1 MYVLEPLKQEELHK
15 LFDDDAKNII
25 EYFIKKS
32 VFSQPEKMV
41 WQKDLPIQI
50 PKEHIEQWI
59 TQALWIESKGAWSY
73 AIDLLDSKNN
83 WWADVK
89 MLSAKVDK
97 DWNLTNN
104 DSWETSLAQKFKST
118 WVWLDNLFIE
128 WKYQIIMEEWFWIY
142 KAKLEN
148 VIEEHNLKNIY
159 YFIILR
165 WWDKLYLLWME
176 VFLENLWNCSVNN
189 DRTSKDSVFID
200 NFIDSDLWNIKIYKA
215 KKRMELRLKPKNW
228 FDKNLTIEFPT
239 ELIVDEINFREFVKN
254 WWNIENYWKTKAD
267 NFFKNWK

>member
-1 MYVLEPLKQEELHK
+1 MYVLEPLKKEKLNI
-15 LFDDDAKNII
+15 LFDNDAKNII

-32 VFSQPEKMV
+32 VFSQPEKMI

-59 TQALWIESKGAWSY
+59 TQALWIESKWAWSY

-97 DWNLTNN
+97 NWNLTNN
-104 DSWETSLAQKFKST
+104 DSRETSLAQKFKST

-142 KAKLEN
+142 KAKLKN
-148 VIEEHNLKNIY
+148 VIDEHNLKNIY

-176 VFLENLWNCSVNN
+176 VFLENLWNCIVNN

-200 NFIDSDLWNIKIYKA
+200 NFIDSELWNIKIYKA

-228 FDKNLTIEFPT
+228 FDKDLTIEFPI
-239 ELIVDEINFREFVKN
+239 ELIVDEINFREFVKDG
-254 WWNIENYWKTKAD
+254 WNIDEYIKEK
-267 NFFKNWK
+267 FKFLSL

>member
-50 PKEHIEQWI
+50 HKEHIEQWI

-118 WVWLDNLFIE
+118 WIWLDNLFIE
-128 WKYQIIMEEWFWIY
+128 WKYQIIMEEWFW
-142 KAKLEN
+142 
-148 VIEEHNLKNIY
+148 
-159 YFIILR
+159 
-165 WWDKLYLLWME
+165 
-176 VFLENLWNCSVNN
+176 
-189 DRTSKDSVFID
+189 
-200 NFIDSDLWNIKIYKA
+200 IYKA

-267 NFFKNWK
+267 TYFL